1 MYIFTASSLLKSLVV
16 SYSFITCSTETVFQS
31 HLQIFSFNP
40 RPTRTVFF
48 FFLILKWE
56 NISRR
61 AGRILIG
68 RLSQFLHKSQQ
79 LENTKEH
86 IILKIL
92 EVVLKHALLFHV
104 LLALSSLKCVN
115 DKTVHLETN
124 QLPCFL
130 QEQKNSLPIN
140 KAFWSCKECNE

>member
-1 MYIFTASSLLKSLVV
+1 MHIFTTSSLLKSLVV

-40 RPTRTVFF
+40 RPTWTV

-68 RLSQFLHKSQQ
+68 SLSQFMHKSQQ

-104 LLALSSLKCVN
+104 LLALSSLKWVN

-140 KAFWSCKECNE
+140 KAFWSCKECDE